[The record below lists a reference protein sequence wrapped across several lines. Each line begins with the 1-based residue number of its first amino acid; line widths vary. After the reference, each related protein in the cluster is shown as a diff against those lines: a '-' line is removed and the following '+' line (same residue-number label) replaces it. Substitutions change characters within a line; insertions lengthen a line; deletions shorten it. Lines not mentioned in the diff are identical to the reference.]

1 MRSSAKAPTRENFQ
15 AIRQEEDIFQRAAL
29 ATDSGFH
36 TDANVQALFEQNI
49 EAYIRHKRWMVI
61 SLLNPSRRLPPVLR
75 ADTSTE
81 CLHPVCGWLRIVSQS
96 LSNPE

>member
-15 AIRQEEDIFQRAAL
+15 AIGQEEDIFQYAAL
-29 ATDSGFH
+29 ANDSGFH

-49 EAYIRHKRWMVI
+49 EAYIRHKRWMVV
-61 SLLNPSRRLPPVLR
+61 SLLNPPRRLPPALR
-75 ADTSTE
+75 TDAAIG
-81 CLHPVCGWLRIVSQS
+81 CMHPVCGWLRIVSQS